1 VARSP
6 QVPSAPHSVASM
18 NANAS
23 TPLDR
28 TAGISSDRLLWPRAV
43 MATLLLLILSLTV
56 QLVDITWFD
65 GPEHAPALAQAP
77 AAPQSS
83 ASR

>member
-1 VARSP
+1 
-6 QVPSAPHSVASM
+6 M

-28 TAGISSDRLLWPRAV
+28 PAGITCDRLLWPRAV
-43 MATLLLLILSLTV
+43 MATLLLLILTLTV

-65 GPEHAPALAQAP
+65 GPEHVPTVAQAP
-77 AAPQSS
+77 AAAPSP
-83 ASR
+83 AAR